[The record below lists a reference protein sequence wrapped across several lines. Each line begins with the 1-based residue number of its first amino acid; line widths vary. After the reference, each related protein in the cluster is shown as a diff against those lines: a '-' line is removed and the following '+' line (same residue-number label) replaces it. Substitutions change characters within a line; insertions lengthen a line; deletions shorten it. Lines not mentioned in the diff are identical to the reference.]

1 MESQDKKQRTG
12 RKAIDLSGMR
22 FGRLVAQYPTDK
34 RDRKGSIY
42 WHCRCDCGSE
52 IEATADGLRTGNNK
66 SCGCLKKE
74 SQGHVHEK
82 LHHVDGT
89 CLEWHERRKSRCD
102 NTSGCRGVSQLK
114 NGRYRAFIGF
124 KGKRYNL
131 GAFDNLEDAATVR
144 QKAEDEIHGA
154 FVDAYHAWNEHA
166 SREPQWGLE
175 HPLCFK
181 VLKDGGSGYRVICKV
196 S

>member
-89 CLEWHERRKSRCD
+89 C
-102 NTSGCRGVSQLK
+102 
-114 NGRYRAFIGF
+114 
-124 KGKRYNL
+124 
-131 GAFDNLEDAATVR
+131 
-144 QKAEDEIHGA
+144 
-154 FVDAYHAWNEHA
+154 
-166 SREPQWGLE
+166 
-175 HPLCFK
+175 
-181 VLKDGGSGYRVICKV
+181 
-196 S
+196 